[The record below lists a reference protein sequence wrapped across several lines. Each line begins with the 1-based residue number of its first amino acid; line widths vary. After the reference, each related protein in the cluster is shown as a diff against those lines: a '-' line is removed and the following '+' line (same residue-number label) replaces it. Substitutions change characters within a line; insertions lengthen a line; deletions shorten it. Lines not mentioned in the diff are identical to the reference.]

1 MIQIISKLNGAELK
15 RILRRE
21 LALENAFKAV
31 EKILED
37 VKKNGDAAVR
47 KYTKKFDG
55 VDLKQIQVQ
64 REEIDRA
71 VENLDLKIR
80 KCLEEAAANI
90 KAFHQK
96 QLGEKIWLTLMRK
109 GIILGMKITPLESI
123 GIYIPGG
130 RALYPSTVLMAA
142 IPAAIAGVNRIAMC
156 TPPKKDGS
164 VDPAILTAAQ
174 IAGVNEIYKVGGAQ
188 AIAALAY
195 GTESIKKVDK
205 IIGPGNVFVTAAKLL
220 VRKNVEIDF
229 PAGPSEVVIVADEYA
244 NPRFIAI
251 DMIAQAEH
259 DPSALAILIT
269 PSREIAEKVEGEL
282 KMQLEKAKRR
292 EVVEASLKQSQIFLV
307 KDLDMAV
314 ELVNMIAPE
323 HVQLMLRDYLPA
335 LDKVK
340 HAGTIF
346 IGDYAPAAL
355 GDYASGANHVLPA
368 AGYARVYSGLSLD
381 HFIKKTTIQMASKQG
396 LKMLRDI
403 IITLAEAEGLY
414 AHADSIKE
422 RFKK

>member
-1 MIQIISKLNGAELK
+1 MIREISKVNEAELK
-15 RILRRE
+15 QVLRRE
-21 LALENAFKAV
+21 LILESVFSNV

-37 VKKNGDAAVR
+37 VKKNGDAAIK

-64 REEIDRA
+64 GEEIDRA
-71 VENLDLKIR
+71 FETLDLKLR
-80 KCLEEAAANI
+80 KSLEEAAGNI

-96 QLGEKIWLTLMRK
+96 QLEEKIWLTFNK
-109 GIILGMKITPLESI
+109 GIVLGEKITPLESI

-130 RALYPSTVLMAA
+130 RAVYPSTVLMTA
-142 IPAAIAGVNRIAMC
+142 IPAGIAGVNRIAMC
-156 TPPKKDGS
+156 TPPRKEGN
-164 VDPAILTAAQ
+164 VHPLILAAAK

-220 VRKNVEIDF
+220 VRKCVEIDF

-244 NPRFIAI
+244 KPRFIAI

-282 KMQLEKAKRR
+282 KRQLKRAKRR
-292 EVVEASLKQSQIFLV
+292 EIVEASLKQSQIFLV

-314 ELVNMIAPE
+314 ELINMIAPE
-323 HVQLMLRDYLPA
+323 HVQLMLREYLLV

-355 GDYASGANHVLPA
+355 GDYASGVNHVLPA
-368 AGYARVYSGLSLD
+368 AGYAKIHSGLNLD
-381 HFIKKTTIQMASKQG
+381 HYNKKTTIQIASKEG
-396 LKMLRDI
+396 LKMLKDI
-403 IITLAEAEGLY
+403 IITLAEAEGLP
-414 AHADSIKE
+414 AHADSIRE
-422 RFKK
+422 RFK

>member
-1 MIQIISKLNGAELK
+1 MIREISKLNEAELK
-15 RILRRE
+15 QILKRE
-21 LALENAFKAV
+21 LALESVFEGV
-31 EKILED
+31 EKILMD
-37 VKKNGDAAVR
+37 VKKNGDAAVK

-55 VDLKQIQVQ
+55 VDLKQIKVQ
-64 REEIDRA
+64 RWEIDRA
-71 VENLDLKIR
+71 VETIDLKVR
-80 KCLEEAAANI
+80 KSLEEAAANI
-90 KAFHQK
+90 KVFHQK
-96 QLGEKIWLTLMRK
+96 QLAERIRLTLIKK
-109 GIILGMKITPLESI
+109 GIILGEKITPIESI

-130 RALYPSTVLMAA
+130 RALYPSTVLMTA
-142 IPAAIAGVNRIAMC
+142 IPAGIAGVNRIAMC
-156 TPPKKDGS
+156 TPPRKDGS
-164 VDPAILTAAQ
+164 VHPLILAAAQ

-220 VRKNVEIDF
+220 VRRTVEIDF

-259 DPSALAILIT
+259 DPSAVAILVT
-269 PSREIAEKVEGEL
+269 PSRAIAEKVEGEL
-282 KMQLEKAKRR
+282 KKQLEKIKRR
-292 EVVEASLKQSQIFLV
+292 EIVEASLKQSQIFLV
-307 KDLDMAV
+307 KDLDIAI

-323 HVQLMLRDYLPA
+323 HVQLMLREYLPA
-335 LDKVK
+335 LNKVK

-346 IGDYAPAAL
+346 IGNYAPAAF

-368 AGYARVYSGLSLD
+368 AGYARVYSGLNLD
-381 HFIKKTTIQMASKQG
+381 HFIKKTTIQMASKEG
-396 LKMLRDI
+396 LKMLKDI

-422 RFKK
+422 RFMK